1 MKTDVEKL
9 DPTRVKLSV
18 EVPFSE
24 LKANLDSAYRSIGGQ
39 VRVPGFRPGK
49 VPARIIDARVGRG
62 AVLEQAIND
71 ALPRLY
77 GRAVEEAGVEAI
89 GQPEVDITLIDDG
102 KQLTFTAEVDVKP
115 EFDLPSRDD
124 LEVTV
129 DAIEVPDGDVDE
141 QLEALRERFAKQIQV
156 ARPAVD
162 GDFVTIDLVAK
173 RDGEP
178 LDGGEVTGQTYRVGA
193 GNMIDGLDDA
203 VRGLSEGQSAT
214 FETTLV
220 GAAEGEPAEVTVSV
234 TAVKEQE
241 LPPLDDDFAQLAS
254 EFDTVEEM
262 RDDVRERVERVRRG
276 AQLVAARDQVLD
288 AYLARADIPVPARM
302 LANEL
307 EQRNLAVE
315 RELQTYGLSREQYL
329 DAQGKS
335 AEEFD
340 AESETNAGKA
350 IKAQFVLDALATQE
364 QLSVD
369 EGELTAH
376 MINRA
381 QRAGVTPE
389 QYVQQVLQ
397 SGNVQGLVSE
407 VVRTKALALLV
418 REASVTDSDGESI
431 DVVALETELAA
442 PARTSQTQIF
452 DGPPADAD
460 DDKDDAAAGSA
471 GSVVTTDMP
480 LDEAEDG
487 SAR

>member
-24 LKANLDSAYRSIGGQ
+24 LKANLDSAYRAIGGQ

-49 VPARIIDARVGRG
+49 VPTRIIDARVGRG
-62 AVLEQAIND
+62 AVLEQAINE

-89 GQPEVDITLIDDG
+89 GQPDVDITLIEDG
-102 KQLTFTAEVDVKP
+102 KQLTFTAEVDIKP
-115 EFDLPSRDD
+115 EFDLPGRDG

-129 DAIEVPDGDVDE
+129 DSVVVPDTDVDE
-141 QLEALRERFAKQIQV
+141 QLEALRERFASQTPV
-156 ARPAVD
+156 ERPAAD
-162 GDFVTIDLVAK
+162 GDFVTLDLVAS
-173 RDGEP
+173 RDGETI
-178 LDGGEVTGQTYRVGA
+178 DGGEVTDQTYRVGA

-203 VRGLSEGQSAT
+203 VRGLSEGEAAT
-214 FETTLV
+214 FATTLV
-220 GAAEGEPAEVTVSV
+220 GAAEGEPADVAVTV
-234 TAVKEQE
+234 TAVKEQQ

-262 RDDVRERVERVRRG
+262 RDDVRKRLQRVRRG
-276 AQLVAARDQVLD
+276 EQLVTARDGVLD
-288 AYLARADIPVPARM
+288 AYLSRADIPVPARM

-315 RELQTYGLSREQYL
+315 RELQMYGLSREQYL

-350 IKAQFVLDALATQE
+350 IKAQFVLDALATRE

-376 MINRA
+376 MVNRA
-381 QRAGVTPE
+381 KRANVTPE

-407 VVRTKALALLV
+407 VVRAKALALLV
-418 REASVTDSDGESI
+418 REASVTDSDGEKI
-431 DVVALETELAA
+431 DIAALEAELAA
-442 PARTSQTQIF
+442 PTTTAQTQIF
-452 DGPPADAD
+452 DGPSGD
-460 DDKDDAAAGSA
+460 DEATESAAPTGSA
-471 GSVVTTDMP
+471 GSVVTTDVP
-480 LDEAEDG
+480 LDAVEDDT
-487 SAR
+487 AR